1 MAQAIRHAS
10 AVKPRSIPVKADVT
24 PIDWDRVTTF
34 SPALSQPK
42 EAVYE
47 VGRLDKMAYDKG
59 TFESTLSI
67 SQLEYGTIDSF
78 LQLAGLS
85 ATPTAGVALTD
96 FDDSRTDF
104 YLPGKDAYAGTVE
117 QTLWLQKLSVDSLGL
132 NINAEERLER
142 TFELSGEFA
151 KMIKD
156 ANKYLIFKEDDAPSG
171 TSGSYVIDLSDPAPV
186 VDPNNA
192 GVYILQIYRIR
203 SGVATELT
211 ITTDYTYSDV
221 TKNLTIVSGLTSDNY
236 RIWYS
241 AGSYGTGG
249 DPTSLN
255 DDDDYYLGA
264 ENVTVQIDDGT
275 HSAVT
280 LTKLTAL
287 SIEASFNRM
296 EESVIG
302 DDEKVLKDVESYD
315 VSVSLDGF
323 VKDSTIMEALMAQAG
338 QSWGIIDYTDLS
350 PVTVTVKIYE
360 TKTKSSFLIGYV
372 ITGLEYNDSTQ
383 DYNANEFATNP
394 ITLNSDNLIISDDES
409 DIA

>member
-24 PIDWDRVTTF
+24 PADWNRVTAF
-34 SPALSQPK
+34 NPAFSQPK

-59 TFESTLSI
+59 TFETTLSI
-67 SQLEYGTIDSF
+67 NQLEYGQIDSF

-85 ATPTAGVALTD
+85 ATPASGLALTD

-104 YLPGKDAYAGTVE
+104 YLPGKDEYAGSVE
-117 QTLWLQKLSVDSLGL
+117 QTLWLQKLSVDSIGL
-132 NINAEERLER
+132 NINAEQRLER
-142 TFELSGEFA
+142 TFQLSGEHG
-151 KMIKD
+151 KMLRNS
-156 ANKYLIFKEDDAPSG
+156 NKYLIFKEDDAPSG

-186 VDPNNA
+186 ADPNNA
-192 GVYILQIYRIR
+192 GVYILQIYRVR
-203 SGVATELT
+203 SGTATELT
-211 ITTDYTYSDV
+211 LTTDYTYNNA
-221 TKNLTIVSGLTSDNY
+221 TKELTIVSATTGDNF

-241 AGSYGTGG
+241 AGSYGTSG

-255 DDDDYYLGA
+255 DVDDYYLSA

-280 LTKLTAL
+280 LSKLTSL
-287 SIEASFNRM
+287 SITATFNRI

-315 VSVSLDGF
+315 VSISLDGY
-323 VKDSTIMEALMAQAG
+323 VKDSSIIEALMGQAG
-338 QSWGIIDYTDLS
+338 QSYGIIDYTDLS
-350 PVTVTVKIYE
+350 TVTVTIKVYE
-360 TKTKSSFLIGYV
+360 TKTKSTFMIGYK
-372 ITGLEYNDSTQ
+372 ITGLEFNDSNQ
-383 DYNANEFATNP
+383 AYNANEFASNP
-394 ITLNSDNLIISDDES
+394 ISLNSDNLLISDDES
-409 DIA
+409 DI